1 MARHPNSNF
10 DWGDMSPQQIASL
23 ASAAALAF
31 GLLVVAYIGWS
42 SAYVVDAHEQ
52 AVVLRFGKYHSTQL
66 SGLRFKIPG
75 VDERVLVDM
84 SERSLRLP
92 WGHNERAGDWS
103 TPEVN
108 RSDEQALIL
117 TGDLYAAVVEW
128 NVFWRVIEPEKYIFS
143 FSDQQLEQALVAV
156 ARSTMHRIVG
166 DYSADETLTGKREE
180 IALAALAEMKQALE
194 PFNAGI
200 EITDL
205 QLQRV
210 TPPDVVKPSFD
221 QVNASIQEKGQLIY
235 EATRERNSLLP
246 LAHADSDKLIRE
258 AEGYASRRLA
268 EAEGEIS
275 ALLAKYESYKL
286 APEITR
292 QRMYLE
298 TMERVFANG
307 GRKMILDEQLKGLV
321 PLMNLGNPSLP
332 KPSAVANPNASSRP

>member
-1 MARHPNSNF
+1 MARTSHSNF
-10 DWGDMSPQQIASL
+10 DWGDRSPQQLASL
-23 ASAAALAF
+23 AALVF
-31 GLLVVAYIGWS
+31 GLLVLAYIGWS
-42 SAYVVDAHEQ
+42 AAYVVDAHEQ
-52 AVVLRFGKYHSTQL
+52 AVVLRFGKYHSTQPP
-66 SGLRFKIPG
+66 GLRFKIPG
-75 VDERVLVDM
+75 AEQRVLVDM
-84 SERSLRLP
+84 SERSMRLP
-92 WGHNERAGDWS
+92 WGHAERAGDWS
-103 TPEVN
+103 TEEVN
-108 RSDEQALIL
+108 RSDDQALIL

-128 NVFWRVIEPEKYIFS
+128 NVFWRVTEPDKYIFS
-143 FSDQQLEQALVAV
+143 FNEQHLEQALVAV

-180 IALAALAEMKQALE
+180 IALAALAEMKVALE

-246 LAHADSDKLIRE
+246 LAHASSDKLVRE

-298 TMERVFANG
+298 TMERVFAGG
-307 GRKMILDEQLKGLV
+307 GRKMILDEKLKGLV
-321 PLMNLGNPSLP
+321 PLMNIGTQ
-332 KPSAVANPNASSRP
+332 